1 MEAVAAFGLAINV
14 FTFVEFAAKLLKG
27 VKEVYSTGSLP
38 ELDRFQNDTVELQRF
53 IKQLTDPT
61 GLAAAGAVKD
71 LDRLA
76 KECAA
81 LATQMIDIIG
91 KIYTSGHKS
100 SWRNKALMPWKA
112 WRKQGELDFIQ
123 SRINSHRSSILE
135 QLAFIIQK
143 NHDDNTEQ
151 IRNQLDSMQRD
162 LITALDKSKT
172 NTAQGHSDIIHILL
186 DVKSKLESLV
196 SVDSSA
202 KRANKIL
209 DMLWFSDMLVREASV
224 NDPASGSYSWILQT
238 PEEIQDNGGIT
249 DDELTDDELAIAQES
264 AKRKSTRGRF
274 NLWLK
279 SGQGIFYISGKP
291 GSGKSTLMKF
301 LSQHTHTRQQ
311 LETWAEASS
320 RQLVLVSFFF
330 WISGSELQRSVVG
343 LYRAI
348 LWEILKQCPDLMPTV
363 FPSRW
368 EKIDHDENGRISHL
382 PLSLAE
388 VQQAFERLQKAMEAK
403 HSLCLF
409 IDGLDEY
416 DGDHWKLGHDLT
428 SWRSEH
434 VKICVSARPYNSFQ
448 QTLPLDASRHFQLH
462 ELNRGDIQDYVR
474 GELCNDE
481 RFCRL
486 QDQDHSSAELIM
498 QTLVKKAEGVFV
510 WTVFAIKSLLGGI
523 TSQHSAHQL
532 LSFLMN
538 RIPDGLDAL
547 FLQLLER
554 IPYSERKPAAVSLL
568 TMSDPS
574 LGQYCFNLVF
584 HWYIEQIIP
593 GLDHYSPHQDDTSR
607 PNLQQS
613 SQSQMDTAKARLNSR
628 CAGFIN
634 WIGESYEFQITHRT
648 LGDFLQYPDTR
659 ARLHALASDVDLDV
673 LLGRACLNII
683 RDFSGRQRD
692 LHTDW
697 PQFWQTAR
705 VLFSIAGRSEGGSEV
720 IDDMII
726 SIFNLQ
732 RTAPNIGI
740 RTGLPHAYSVNFFF
754 EFGFNTTH
762 TSTLG
767 LNYSAVKYDV
777 GLVLLLCEKIHQGD
791 WNVIARTRQQLI
803 RLIPEAS
810 KPGILLATAIPAI
823 NPKWRGRAEK
833 GRADAFDFVEFL
845 LKTGVSP
852 NLKVSG
858 REYYNLYSP
867 RTGNI
872 DRKITFY
879 GYTVDFQYTERTEPG
894 KKGIMSPSPSSW
906 ELFLQAASPLLLCE
920 PNATSE
926 VTFKMI
932 ELFLAHGAN
941 PEMWFIVSQTK
952 VYGKRKLVELPAK
965 LHCVS
970 LQQLVEVRKPPNSD
984 IIRRYLSK
992 NKGRLIWPFT
1002 YLGSTRPN
1010 SSIHYLTNDELYG
1023 PLASLVVMNAS
1034 CLANLHQEA
1043 AFICRNDIG
1052 HLSLLK
1058 ESSGSSS
1065 GFIDEWEL
1073 RFGDA

>member
-1 MEAVAAFGLAINV
+1 MEAVAAFGLATSV

-38 ELDRFQNDTVELQRF
+38 ELDRMQNGTVELQRF
-53 IKQLTDPT
+53 VKQLTDPT
-61 GLAAAGAVKD
+61 GLAAAGSVNE

-81 LATQMIDIIG
+81 LASQMIDILG

-100 SWRNKALMPWKA
+100 SWHNKALIPWKA
-112 WRKQGELDFIQ
+112 RRKLGELAFIQ

-135 QLAFIIQK
+135 QLAFIIQ
-143 NHDDNTEQ
+143 NDHDDNTEK
-151 IRNQLDSMQRD
+151 IRTQLGSMQRD
-162 LITALDKSKT
+162 LITALDKSKP
-172 NTAQGHSDIIHILL
+172 NTPQGHSDIIHILH
-186 DVKSKLESLV
+186 DVKLKLESLV

-224 NDPASGSYSWILQT
+224 NDPACGSYSWILQM
-238 PEEIQDNGGIT
+238 PQGRQDSPIHHGGIT
-249 DDELTDDELAIAQES
+249 D
-264 AKRKSTRGRF
+264 KRQTTRSHF
-274 NLWLK
+274 NMWLK

-368 EKIDHDENGRISHL
+368 ENIDHDENGRISHL

-434 VKICVSARPYNSFQ
+434 VKICVSARPYNGFQ
-448 QTLPLDASRHFQLH
+448 QTLPLDASRHLRLH

-481 RFCRL
+481 RFSRL
-486 QDQDHSSAELIM
+486 QDQDQSSTELIM
-498 QTLVKKAEGVFV
+498 QTLVEKAEGVFV

-532 LSFLMN
+532 LSFLIN

-554 IPYSERKPAAVSLL
+554 IPQAERKQAALSLL
-568 TMSDPS
+568 TMSDP
-574 LGQYCFNLVF
+574 LLEDFRFNLVF
-584 HWYIEQIIP
+584 HWYIEQIVQD
-593 GLDHYSPHQDDTSR
+593 LDHSGSHQDELSR
-607 PNLQQS
+607 LNLQQS
-613 SQSQMDTAKARLNSR
+613 SQSQMDAVKARLNSR
-628 CAGFIN
+628 CAGFVN

-648 LGDFLQYPDTR
+648 LDDFLQHPDTR

-692 LHTDW
+692 LHKSW
-697 PQFWQTAR
+697 PQFWETAR
-705 VLFSIAGRSEGGSEV
+705 ILFSIANRSEGGSEV

-740 RTGLPHAYSVNFFF
+740 RTDLVRDWNFGYQFQFSGNTGHESSFGPGSRVNYNSGLM
-754 EFGFNTTH
+754 
-762 TSTLG
+762 
-767 LNYSAVKYDV
+767 
-777 GLVLLLCEKIHQGD
+777 LLLCENINHSD

-810 KPGILLATAIPAI
+810 KPGILLATAVRAI
-823 NPKWRGRAEK
+823 RLEGK
-833 GRADAFDFVEFL
+833 GRADAFDFAESL

-858 REYYNLYSP
+858 RECYYTFTP
-867 RTGNI
+867 RRGKLEQDI
-872 DRKITFY
+872 IY
-879 GYTVDFQYTERTEPG
+879 YCYTIDFQYTERTEPG
-894 KKGIMSPSPSSW
+894 KKGTMSPITSSW
-906 ELFLQAASPLLLCE
+906 VLFLQVASPLLLWE
-920 PNATSE
+920 PNASSE

-941 PEMWFIVSQTK
+941 PEMWFIVSHTK
-952 VYGKRKLVELPAK
+952 VYEGETLVELPAK
-965 LHCVS
+965 IYCVS

-984 IIRRYLSK
+984 ILRRYLSK

-1023 PLASLVVMNAS
+1023 PPRLACGNERILLGQFAPRD
-1034 CLANLHQEA
+1034 CLYM
-1043 AFICRNDIG
+1043 
-1052 HLSLLK
+1052 
-1058 ESSGSSS
+1058 
-1065 GFIDEWEL
+1065 
-1073 RFGDA
+1073 